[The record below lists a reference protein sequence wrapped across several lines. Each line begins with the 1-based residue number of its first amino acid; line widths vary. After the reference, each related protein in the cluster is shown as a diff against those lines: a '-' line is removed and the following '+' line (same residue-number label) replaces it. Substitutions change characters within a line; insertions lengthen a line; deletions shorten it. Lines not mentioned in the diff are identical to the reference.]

1 MPNPPLPGLVSVTFR
16 KLSPVEIVAA
26 AGRAGLLALE
36 WGGDVHCPHG
46 DTTAAAA
53 ASRLTRD
60 AGLTVAAYG
69 SYYRLG
75 VPAGFQHWG
84 QPNPDFRAVLDSA
97 VALGAP
103 VVRVWAGVSGSADT
117 SQSACAAVA
126 EDLHRVC
133 RLAAGAGVRV
143 GLEYHG
149 GTLTDTL
156 ASTLRLSAECPDAL
170 LYWQPL
176 LSESPADR
184 LASLSAVAPKLAH
197 LHVFNW
203 RLDDTG
209 KTHRRPL
216 AEGTDAWAAY
226 FTAAQAAPPLRAGI
240 TPHTATAVPRC
251 AMLEFVPD
259 DDIAALPAEAAALR
273 HLLSPP
279 TPA

>member
-1 MPNPPLPGLVSVTFR
+1 MTLPLLPGLVSVSFR
-16 KLSPVEIVAA
+16 KHSPVDILSAA
-26 AGRAGLLALE
+26 ARAGLLALE

-46 DTTAAAA
+46 DTSTAASLARA
-53 ASRLTRD
+53 TRD

-75 VPAGFQHWG
+75 VPVGFQHWG

-117 SQSACAAVA
+117 SQSGYTAVA
-126 EDLHRVC
+126 DDLRRVC
-133 RLAAGAGVRV
+133 DLAAEAGVRV

-156 ASTLRLSAECPDAL
+156 TSTLRLSSDCPDTL
-170 LYWQPL
+170 LYWQP
-176 LSESPADR
+176 SQAESPEAR
-184 LASLSAVAPKLAH
+184 LASLTAVASRLAH
-197 LHVFNW
+197 LHVFHW

-216 AEGTDAWAAY
+216 AEGTDAWTSY
-226 FTAAQAAPPLRAGI
+226 LMTARTAPPLQTGI
-240 TPHTATAVPRC
+240 ARHPATPVPRC

-259 DDIAALPAEAAALR
+259 DDIAALPTEAAALR